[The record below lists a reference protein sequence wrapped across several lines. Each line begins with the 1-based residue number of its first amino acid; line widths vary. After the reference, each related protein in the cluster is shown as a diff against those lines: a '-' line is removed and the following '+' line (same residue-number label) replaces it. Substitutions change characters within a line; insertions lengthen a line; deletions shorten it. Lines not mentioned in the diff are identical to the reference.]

1 MAATSPR
8 KEIFTGEML
17 VNWMTSPHAPRRT
30 LLRDQIDLG
39 SDSAGEGK
47 ETSSNQGCDCC
58 YCNSKSH
65 VLIVRLDLCT
75 LGNSGYRSKTYV
87 RGLPWWRS
95 G

>member
-8 KEIFTGEML
+8 KEIFTGEMPM
-17 VNWMTSPHAPRRT
+17 NWMASPQT

-39 SDSAGEGK
+39 SDSAVEGK

-65 VLIVRLDLCT
+65 RLDC
-75 LGNSGYRSKTYV
+75 
-87 RGLPWWRS
+87 LPGPVHPGKLRLQR
-95 G
+95 